1 MTDKARS
8 APSLTEVP
16 SKKPKI
22 TPPKSGKES
31 RSNTPQES
39 IESRGVLAK
48 TPSQLAEDLKIS
60 VLALNNMNIR
70 EGDTYAIEGQVNTS
84 GVLENTI
91 VQSRGNTIIN
101 RQLLPA
107 EYDYRG
113 TEWTPTKALQ
123 MKLVRPSPTADFA
136 WNNKFSVPGRNLADF
151 QAEVTRIAA
160 KIQIHCQAR
169 EGLQELSAQCKIQGE
184 HGVNKISVPKNWL
197 QEVVFPN
204 FWNKLNVNWI
214 NRLATLIELPVSAS
228 GKPNIQESRA
238 VAIAFIQESIDLT
251 VSAQSL
257 EKKMNEGRQD
267 YQEGL
272 VTKTIVTQK

>member
-1 MTDKARS
+1 MTEKTRS
-8 APSLTEVP
+8 EV
-16 SKKPKI
+16 SQVKPK
-22 TPPKSGKES
+22 KSPAV
-31 RSNTPQES
+31 SNSQKNPVS
-39 IESRGVLAK
+39 LESRGILAK

-60 VLALNNMNIR
+60 VLALNNLNIR
-70 EGDTYAIEGQVNTS
+70 EGDTYAIEGQVNTN

-91 VQSRGNTIIN
+91 VHYRGNTVLN
-101 RQLLPA
+101 RQILLA
-107 EYDYRG
+107 EHDYRG

-123 MKLVRPSPTADFA
+123 MKLVRPSSTADFA
-136 WNNKFSVPGRNLADF
+136 WSNKFSVPGRNLADF

-197 QEVVFPN
+197 QEVIFPN
-204 FWNKLNVNWI
+204 FWNKINVNWI
-214 NRLATLIELPVSAS
+214 NRLATLIELPTWAS
-228 GKPNIQESRA
+228 GKEPSIQESRT

-257 EKKMNEGRQD
+257 EKKINEGRQD

-272 VTKTIVTQK
+272 VTKTTVSAK